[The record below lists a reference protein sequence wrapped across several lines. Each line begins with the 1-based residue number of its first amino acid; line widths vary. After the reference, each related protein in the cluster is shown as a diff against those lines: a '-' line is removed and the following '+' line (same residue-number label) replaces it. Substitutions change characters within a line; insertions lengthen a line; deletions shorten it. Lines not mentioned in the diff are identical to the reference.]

1 MKAMVIEISTGRNT
15 AILDTKAGTITGQ
28 TYYLKDWLKKY
39 IDMKWDKA
47 NKRWLVDGEQAIE
60 ALKANRSEFANYATL
75 LECESDTTETI
86 EQPNEAAPVEIT
98 KTYDADL
105 PEKAADIADAN
116 FAAEAAK
123 ALEAQPEMK
132 DAIQTRASEIHAA
145 IRDVIL
151 PEFARAYADPSFHE
165 RFAAN
170 DIAEQRI
177 NAKLVQMADWKRA
190 KLVEGVLRMFRDEL
204 NKLPDR
210 C

>member
-39 IDMKWDKA
+39 FRMTWDKGA
-47 NKRWLVDGEQAIE
+47 KCWRVDGEQAIE
-60 ALKANRSEFANYATL
+60 ALKANRGEFANYATL
-75 LECESDTTETI
+75 LECESDTTE
-86 EQPNEAAPVEIT
+86 ESGEAARVEVT
-98 KTYDADL
+98 KTYDAGL
-105 PEKAADIADAN
+105 PEKAADITDAN

-123 ALEAQPEMK
+123 VLEAQPEMK
-132 DAIQTRASEIHAA
+132 EAIEARAAEIHAA
-145 IRDVIL
+145 IRDIIL
-151 PEFARAYADPSFHE
+151 PEYMRTYADSGFHE

-170 DIAEQRI
+170 DMAELRV
-177 NAKLVQMADWKRA
+177 NAKLVRMADWKRA
-190 KLVEGVLRMFRDEL
+190 KLIEGVLRMFRDEL